1 MDSIEIYVKIFKALS
16 NPHRLKIFFDCL
28 EHLKTGEES
37 VDLSG
42 ADCRCQRTKAEEL
55 GIVPSTIS
63 HHLKE
68 LSNAGLIDMR
78 RDGQRVVSSLNHQG
92 ITALNRFLRMLES

>member
-1 MDSIEIYVKIFKALS
+1 MDNIEIYIKIFKALS

-28 EHLKTGEES
+28 DHLQAGEES
-37 VDLSG
+37 INL
-42 ADCRCQRTKAEEL
+42 AEATCKCQRTKAEEL

-68 LSNAGLIDMR
+68 LSNAGLIDLR
-78 RDGQRVVSSLNHQG
+78 RDGQRVVSRLNPQG
-92 ITALNRFLRMLES
+92 VSALSQFLSKLEG

>member
-1 MDSIEIYVKIFKALS
+1 MDNIEIYIKIFKALS
-16 NPHRLKIFFDCL
+16 NPHRLRIFFDCL
-28 EHLKTGEES
+28 EHLKAGEES
-37 VDLSG
+37 ISLTEAACS
-42 ADCRCQRTKAEEL
+42 CQRTKAEEL

-78 RDGQRVVSSLNHQG
+78 RDGQRVVSSLNRQG
-92 ITALNRFLRMLES
+92 VTALNQFLRKLEG

>member
-1 MDSIEIYVKIFKALS
+1 MDNIEDYIKIFKALS

-28 EHLKTGEES
+28 DHLKAGEES
-37 VDLSG
+37 INL
-42 ADCRCQRTKAEEL
+42 AEAACKCQRTKAEEL

-78 RDGQRVVSSLNHQG
+78 RDGQRVVSRLNKRGILVLSL
-92 ITALNRFLRMLES
+92 FLRKLEN

>member
-1 MDSIEIYVKIFKALS
+1 MENIEIYVKIFKALS
-16 NPHRLKIFFDCL
+16 NPHRLRIFFDCL
-28 EHLKTGEES
+28 DHLKAGEEPIN
-37 VDLSG
+37 L
-42 ADCRCQRTKAEEL
+42 ADAACGCQRTKAREL

-78 RDGQRVVSSLNHQG
+78 REGQRVVSSLNEQG
-92 ITALNRFLRMLES
+92 VSALNQFLRKLEN

>member
-1 MDSIEIYVKIFKALS
+1 MDKIEIYVKIFKALS
-16 NPHRLKIFFDCL
+16 NPHRLRIFVDCL
-28 EHLKTGEES
+28 DHLKAGEEAINLAES
-37 VDLSG
+37 
-42 ADCRCQRTKAEEL
+42 ACTCQRTKAEEL

-78 RDGQRVVSSLNHQG
+78 RDGQRVVSSLNRQG
-92 ITALNRFLRMLES
+92 VDALSQFLQKLEE